1 MTEWKNTLQKNER
14 LCSHLLIEKLFSGG
28 SKSFVSFP
36 IRIVYQQIDETA
48 SLTRASILISVPKK
62 RFKHAVKRNR
72 VKRQIREAYRKNK
85 GILLDAIEA
94 QNKQLILSFI
104 WLDNKLY
111 PSDEI
116 VLKVKK
122 LLQLVAEHLEK

>member
-1 MTEWKNTLQKNER
+1 MTEWKNTLSKNER

-36 IRIVYQQIDETA
+36 IRVVYQQVDETA
-48 SLTRASILISVPKK
+48 PARASILISVPKK
-62 RFKHAVKRNR
+62 RFKHAVKR
-72 VKRQIREAYRKNK
+72 
-85 GILLDAIEA
+85 ILLDMLEA

-111 PSDEI
+111 SSDE
-116 VLKVKK
+116 VELKVKK